1 VARAVQPTMTR
12 SRSLRTHRLRRCTDV
27 LYIPSCALPVDD
39 RHVTSC
45 RESRHTAPDLPGSH
59 QSGGH
64 RSVARRLAQHEV
76 RGRRLAR
83 HRPVAA
89 GASLSEGGQPAGK
102 RKRRGRPGNSMVR
115 GRRRGKPGGLGRAC
129 SPAFHGVARHAESY
143 CPQRGSRRVAAVG
156 RSRRRCRVHGQLR
169 TAIEA
174 SNAEPSHHHSS
185 ARPHLAARRG
195 RATADPVL
203 HCAA

>member
-1 VARAVQPTMTR
+1 VAREVRPTMAR
-12 SRSLRTHRLRRCTDV
+12 SKSLRTHRLRRCTDV

-45 RESRHTAPDLPGSH
+45 RESRHTAPDLLGRHLP
-59 QSGGH
+59 GGH
-64 RSVARRLAQHEV
+64 RSVAPRPALSEAPARRP
-76 RGRRLAR
+76 AR
-83 HRPVAA
+83 HRGVAA
-89 GASLSEGGQPAGK
+89 GASLREDGKPAGT
-102 RKRRGRPGNSMVR
+102 RKRRGRRGNTMVR
-115 GRRRGKPGGLGRAC
+115 GGWRGKAGGLGRAY
-129 SPAFHGVARHAESY
+129 SPAVHGVARNAEFY
-143 CPQRGSRRVAAVG
+143 CPKRGSRRVVAVG
-156 RSRRRCRVHGQLR
+156 RSRRRCTVHGQLR